1 MGSNPIN
8 LMIRFL
14 LELNVLL
21 AMGMWGWKL
30 SDNWLRFI
38 LAIAIPVIAMTIW
51 GTFAVPDDPS
61 RSGQALVQVSGV
73 IRLLIEFTFFS
84 VSVWMLNDMGLPK
97 WSLWVGIITVVHY
110 AMSYDRI
117 IWLLTQ

>member
-8 LMIRFL
+8 LAIRFL
-14 LELNVLL
+14 LEITALL

-30 SDNWLRFI
+30 SGTWMRFV
-38 LAIAIPVIAMTIW
+38 LVIAIPIIAMIIW

-61 RSGQALVQVSGV
+61 RSGEAVVQVSGV

-84 VSVWMLNDMGLPK
+84 LAVWMFKDMGLSK
-97 WSLWVGIITVVHY
+97 LSLWVGIITIIHY
-110 AMSYDRI
+110 AISYDRI

>member
-8 LMIRFL
+8 LTIRFL
-14 LELNVLL
+14 LELTALF

-30 SDNWLRFI
+30 SDNWMRFI
-38 LAIAIPVIAMTIW
+38 LVIAIPIIAMVIW

-61 RSGQALVQVSGV
+61 RSGQAPIQVSGV

-84 VSVWMLNDMGLPK
+84 FAVWIFQDLGLLK
-97 WSLWVGIITVVHY
+97 LSLWFGVITIIHY
-110 AMSYDRI
+110 AISYDRI
-117 IWLLTQ
+117 IWLLTR